1 MHAEVEVFR
10 VSIGRSDAGYKGG
23 GLLSLNCLLFFLGRA
38 DCQELF
44 QETISRREK
53 ALTSTEGMSRFESY
67 PLSVA
72 LVNVTRFVASL
83 FALISNDGMA
93 GKKTNLNDSGTLSE
107 FYPLISDDD
116 DDGEFF
122 HKIVADCMLILDGEW
137 KRRNASY
144 MEFPQV
150 FDDVK
155 EMVKTELRTRVMQLQ
170 SQHQH

>member
-1 MHAEVEVFR
+1 
-10 VSIGRSDAGYKGG
+10 
-23 GLLSLNCLLFFLGRA
+23 
-38 DCQELF
+38 
-44 QETISRREK
+44 
-53 ALTSTEGMSRFESY
+53 MSRFESY

-150 FDDVK
+150 FDVVK